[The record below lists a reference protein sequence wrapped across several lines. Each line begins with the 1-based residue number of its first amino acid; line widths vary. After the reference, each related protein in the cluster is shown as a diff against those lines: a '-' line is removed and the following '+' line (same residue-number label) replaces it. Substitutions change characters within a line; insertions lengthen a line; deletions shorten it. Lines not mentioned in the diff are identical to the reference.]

1 MADAPA
7 SAPAHDGPRLARSTP
22 GTPRPAD
29 HPAPRNP
36 RFEELLCRAV
46 TERLLVEL
54 RYTNDPA
61 PRLFAPHAVYT
72 STVGRTNVFGTQ
84 VENPAQP
91 LDIYEPRIFEV
102 GQLRTLRLTDTSF
115 RPDHRFEPGDP
126 RFRNG
131 IVCSV

>member
-1 MADAPA
+1 MADAPVTDPPKRTRA
-7 SAPAHDGPRLARSTP
+7 APAGGA
-22 GTPRPAD
+22 RPAD
-29 HPAPRNP
+29 RLAPRNQ
-36 RFEELLCRAV
+36 RFEELFCRAV
-46 TERLLVEL
+46 REHLLVEL
-54 RYTNDPA
+54 RYNQDPS

-91 LDIYEPRIFEV
+91 TDVYEPRIFEV
-102 GQLRTLRLTDTSF
+102 GLVRTLRLTDTSF
-115 RPDHRFEPGDP
+115 RPDHRFEPDDP

>member
-1 MADAPA
+1 MAADAPA
-7 SAPAHDGPRLARSTP
+7 PARDGQRPPARSSP
-22 GTPRPAD
+22 AAPRQAD
-29 HPAPRNP
+29 RPAPRNP
-36 RFEELLCRAV
+36 RFEEILCRAV
-46 TERLLVEL
+46 TERLVVEL
-54 RYTNDPA
+54 RYTNDPS

-91 LDIYEPRIFEV
+91 LDLYEPRIFEV
-102 GQLRTLRLTDTSF
+102 GQIRILRLTDTSF

>member
-1 MADAPA
+1 MADAPVVENA
-7 SAPAHDGPRLARSTP
+7 KRTRAAPAGAK
-22 GTPRPAD
+22 PAD
-29 HPAPRNP
+29 RMAPRNQ
-36 RFEELLCRAV
+36 RFEELFCRAV

-54 RYTNDPA
+54 RYNQDPS

-84 VENPAQP
+84 VENPSQP
-91 LDIYEPRIFEV
+91 LDAYEPRIFEV
-102 GQLRTLRLTDTSF
+102 GLVRTLRLTDTSF
-115 RPDHRFEPGDP
+115 RPDHRFEPHDP